1 MKKITAILLAGAM
14 MTGCRKK
21 ETPGLNQYVVNDYA
35 FELTSSGTSRQPKTG
50 WNQLAIGD
58 VSNKIFTAS
67 FTTAQ
72 KAKVYAV
79 GANLPV
85 WTLDNYIVYLKE
97 ANTGEYL
104 IYDSMPATNTV
115 TGWRY
120 RDVSAQ
126 GKEATIYPDHQ
137 YTAGII
143 LKPNPNQPRTQFY
156 TVGKNNNQLPI
167 VPFTQGIITY
177 WGTFDGGTASPAYR
191 LDGVVDIGLYPLTP

>member
-1 MKKITAILLAGAM
+1 MKKIITAAMAIALIAG
-14 MTGCRKK
+14 CQKK
-21 ETPGLNQYVVNDYA
+21 ETPGPNQYVVNDYA
-35 FELTSSGTSRQPKTG
+35 FELTPSGTSRQPKTG

-67 FTTAQ
+67 FTTTQ

-79 GANLPV
+79 GAYLPA

-97 ANTGEYL
+97 VNTAEYL
-104 IYDSMPATNTV
+104 IYDSMPGTNTV

-143 LKPNPNQPRTQFY
+143 FKPNPNQPRTQFY
-156 TVGKNNNQLPI
+156 TVGKNNNTQPV
-167 VPFTQGIITY
+167 VPFTQGIISY
-177 WGTFDGGTASPAYR
+177 WGTFDGGTASPGYR
-191 LDGVVDIGLYPLTP
+191 LDGVVDIGVYPLTP

>member
-1 MKKITAILLAGAM
+1 MKKTLLIAFAVLAF
-14 MTGCRKK
+14 TCCQKK
-21 ETPGLNQYVVNDYA
+21 ETPGPNQYVVNDYA
-35 FELTSSGTSRQPKTG
+35 YEITASGSSRQPKTG

-58 VSNKIFTAS
+58 VANKIFTAS

-79 GANLPV
+79 GANLPA

-97 ANTGEYL
+97 VNTGEYL
-104 IYDSMPATNTV
+104 IYDSMPGTSTV

-143 LKPNPNQPRTQFY
+143 FKPNPNQPRTQFY

-167 VPFTQGIITY
+167 IPFTQGSITY
-177 WGTFDGGTASPAYR
+177 WGTFDGGIASPAYR
-191 LDGVVDIGLYPLTP
+191 LDGVVDIGLYPLSP

>member
-1 MKKITAILLAGAM
+1 MKTIIAMLLSGLLV
-14 MTGCRKK
+14 TGCQKK
-21 ETPGLNQYVVNDYA
+21 ENPGPAQCVVNDYA
-35 FELTSSGTSRQPKTG
+35 FELTPSGTSRQPKTG
-50 WNQLAIGD
+50 WNQLAVGD

-79 GANLPV
+79 GAYLPA

-97 ANTGEYL
+97 VNTAEYL
-104 IYDSMPATNTV
+104 IYDSMPGTNTV

-126 GKEATIYPDHQ
+126 GREATIYPDHQ

-143 LKPNPNQPRTQFY
+143 FKPNPNQPRTQFY
-156 TVGKNNNQLPI
+156 TVGKNNNTQPV
-167 VPFTQGIITY
+167 VPFTQGIISY
-177 WGTFDGGTASPAYR
+177 WGTFDGGIGSPAYR
-191 LDGVVDIGLYPLTP
+191 MDGVVDIGVYSLTP